1 MIAFARFSTAGDR
14 VMVCVCNFSPVARP
28 GYRVGLPRA
37 GEWREVLNTD
47 AAAYGGS
54 GVGNAG
60 GVEAEET
67 RRGTASRGRRSSTL
81 PPLGVVWLAPVT

>member
-1 MIAFARFSTAGDR
+1 
-14 VMVCVCNFSPVARP
+14 MVCVCNFSPVVRP

-47 AAAYGGS
+47 AAAYGGT
-54 GVGNAG
+54 GVVNAG
-60 GVEAEET
+60 AIAPEEIAWHGQAQSAELE
-67 RRGTASRGRRSSTL
+67 L